1 MTEKE
6 KMQAGEWFSPNDEEL
21 VRDRAR
27 ARHLTHRL
35 NVALKDKDATYLAT
49 LRELCP
55 RVEAMIRA
63 PFHCDYGYNISIGKG
78 SYVNFNCVFLD
89 LGPIRLG
96 QRCLIGPGVQ
106 LLTAVHP
113 MNAAERATGKEKGA
127 GVEAL
132 GGKVGEALLLEHK
145 EVAVPVVFQHHP
157 LAAGGPLAQLFLQH
171 GPVCVQSV
179 PGRPGKIS
187 LHIAVGHEGVIRL
200 GPGVTGAGIFRAL
213 EAVFHAAVLPRAPL
227 HRAGGTARAA
237 AARAV
242 LRLADVVHRAQPA
255 VQAAQGKAGLGPR
268 LFLHTKPPSI
278 VEARRARITACR
290 PVPAGRAARSEMP
303 IPACC
308 RGIPA

>member
-106 LLTAVHP
+106 L
-113 MNAAERATGKEKGA
+113 
-127 GVEAL
+127 
-132 GGKVGEALLLEHK
+132 
-145 EVAVPVVFQHHP
+145 
-157 LAAGGPLAQLFLQH
+157 
-171 GPVCVQSV
+171 
-179 PGRPGKIS
+179 
-187 LHIAVGHEGVIRL
+187 
-200 GPGVTGAGIFRAL
+200 
-213 EAVFHAAVLPRAPL
+213 
-227 HRAGGTARAA
+227 
-237 AARAV
+237 
-242 LRLADVVHRAQPA
+242 
-255 VQAAQGKAGLGPR
+255 
-268 LFLHTKPPSI
+268 
-278 VEARRARITACR
+278 
-290 PVPAGRAARSEMP
+290 
-303 IPACC
+303 
-308 RGIPA
+308 